1 MIGSRTLAEAEAVT
15 DAARIADVLADSVV
29 QPALVDGVI
38 TGDTAAIRLLDTGV
52 RDHVLD
58 PTIVRVKLWSPTG
71 EILYSD
77 EQRLIGQRFELDEEE
92 REVFADPQTRAEVSD
107 LDAPENLYERGG
119 GPLLEVYRPVWT
131 DTGRPMLFELYFRYD
146 DVTARSGQL
155 WRGFAGVSLTSLLLV
170 VLLIPV
176 VWRLLARLRQE
187 QGQREILLQK
197 TVDASAA
204 ERRRIAGTLHDGVV
218 QDLVGVSYLL
228 SGTADRAAGTGR
240 SDLADDLHEVSGQ
253 VRSSIGGLRSL
264 LVDIYPPSLA
274 TAGLRAALDDLAI
287 TLRSRTI
294 TVETVVPDES
304 GLDADGDRLVYRV
317 AQECLTNIVR
327 HSGASS
333 ARLTVSV
340 GARTT
345 VLEIV
350 DDGAGFDLRRTLAE
364 PPPGHFGLR
373 VMADTVREAGA
384 RLEASSAV
392 GHGAAWK
399 LTVPR

>member
-1 MIGSRTLAEAEAVT
+1 MVT
-15 DAARIADVLADSVV
+15 DRRDPL
-29 QPALVDGVI
+29 LGR
-38 TGDTAAIRLLDTGV
+38 TAADR
-52 RDHVLD
+52 
-58 PTIVRVKLWSPTG
+58 
-71 EILYSD
+71 
-77 EQRLIGQRFELDEEE
+77 QRFELDDEE

-131 DTGRPMLFELYFRYD
+131 DTGQPMLFELYFRYD

-155 WRGFAGVSLTSLLLV
+155 WRGFAGVSLTSILLLV

-176 VWRLLARLRQE
+176 VWRLLTRLRLQ

-240 SDLADDLHEVSGQ
+240 ADLADDLHEVSGQ

-274 TAGLRAALDDLAI
+274 TAGLRAALEDLA
-287 TLRSRTI
+287 TTVRSRSI
-294 TVETVVPDES
+294 TVETVVADES
-304 GLDADGDRLVYRV
+304 GLDAEGDRLIYRV
-317 AQECLTNIVR
+317 AQECLTNVVR
-327 HSGASS
+327 HSGAGSV
-333 ARLTVSV
+333 RLTVSAGV
-340 GARTT
+340 RST
-345 VLEIV
+345 VLEII
-350 DDGAGFDLRRTLAE
+350 DDGAGYDLSRTLAE
-364 PPPGHFGLR
+364 PPAGHFGLR

-384 RLEASSAV
+384 ELEASSAV